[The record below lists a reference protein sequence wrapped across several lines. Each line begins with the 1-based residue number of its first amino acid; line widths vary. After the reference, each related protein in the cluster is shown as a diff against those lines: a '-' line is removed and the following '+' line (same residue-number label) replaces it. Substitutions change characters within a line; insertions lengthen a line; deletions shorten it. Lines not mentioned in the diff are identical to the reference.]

1 MNTRKIMELKNTV
14 TNIGNWLKS
23 IFLNGLLILLP
34 VILTVAIFG
43 YTFNLFKRWLA
54 PIVRCQ
60 AVWYCIPSWVQ
71 KIPHVEFILVLLTIF
86 LIGLIFKLFFARV
99 ILSFAEQTFS
109 KIPLMSQL
117 YFGIKQMVRAFTA
130 QDQLTFQQV
139 VIMEFPRMGV
149 YSIGFLTGQSAIH
162 LHPQEGKNYFNVF
175 IPTTPN
181 PTSGFLVIAAE
192 SDFTVV
198 DLTRQEAMSLIISGG
213 IIRPER
219 FEKK

>member
-1 MNTRKIMELKNTV
+1 MDIKGSLAL
-14 TNIGNWLKS
+14 IGNWLKS
-23 IFLNGLLILLP
+23 IFINGLLILLP
-34 VILTVAIFG
+34 IILTVAVFG
-43 YTFNLFKRWLA
+43 YGFSLFKRWLS
-54 PIVRCQ
+54 PIVKCQ
-60 AVWYCIPSWVQ
+60 ALWYCIPAPLH
-71 KIPHVEFILVLLTIF
+71 KIPHLEFILVIL
-86 LIGLIFKLFFARV
+86 LIFIVGLLFRLFLARTFLHA
-99 ILSFAEQTFS
+99 IEQTFS
-109 KIPLMSQL
+109 KIPFVSQL

-162 LHPQEGKNYFNVF
+162 LHPKEGKNYFNVF

-192 SDFTVV
+192 GDFTVV

>member
-1 MNTRKIMELKNTV
+1 MEIKKGLA
-14 TNIGNWLKS
+14 NIGSCLKS

-34 VILTVAIFG
+34 VIITVAIFS

-54 PIVRCQ
+54 PIVRCK
-60 AVWYCIPSWVQ
+60 AVWYCIPAWVQ

-86 LIGLIFKLFFARV
+86 IVGLIFKLFLARL
-99 ILSFAEQTFS
+99 ILQYTEQTFS
-109 KIPLMSQL
+109 KIPLISQL

-149 YSIGFLTGQSAIH
+149 YSIGFLTGQSASH
-162 LHPQEGKNYFNVF
+162 LHPDAKNYYNVF

-181 PTSGFLVIAAE
+181 PTSGFLVIASE
-192 SDFTVV
+192 DQFTVV

>member
-1 MNTRKIMELKNTV
+1 MEFKSSLLAV
-14 TNIGNWLKS
+14 GNWLKS
-23 IFLNGLLILLP
+23 VFLNGLLILLP

-54 PIVRCQ
+54 PIVRCE
-60 AVWYCIPSWVQ
+60 AVWYCIPNWVQ
-71 KIPHVEFILVLLTIF
+71 RIPHVEFILVLLTIF
-86 LIGLIFKLFFARV
+86 VIGLIFRLIFARV
-99 ILSFAEQTFS
+99 ILSLLEQTFS
-109 KIPLMSQL
+109 RIPFMSQL

-162 LHPQEGKNYFNVF
+162 LHPKEGKNYFNVF

-192 SDFTVV
+192 TDFIVV

-219 FEKK
+219 FEKE